1 MPTQTRWGVVAALL
15 IAGVIA
21 ALQIGKASIAL
32 PALQRELMLTL
43 TVASWVVGAYGM
55 LGAFAGLPA
64 GVCRRCLPRGGR
76 CSRA

>member
-1 MPTQTRWGVVAALL
+1 MPTQTRWGTVAALL

-43 TVASWVVGAYGM
+43 TIASVSYTH
-55 LGAFAGLPA
+55 LTLPTNRE
-64 GVCRRCLPRGGR
+64 V
-76 CSRA
+76 